1 MYPNAAKGVKRIF
14 ISEIL
19 SLIAEIGAI
28 VAIITTLL
36 SIATAASESEVDPVV
51 GIFASDAYV
60 GLTVTGLVTIIA
72 AVLAV
77 IAFIMQLVGI
87 VNASKDEGAFKIS
100 LFAVIASIVFTIIG
114 GFFPQTSIVSKIF
127 SALTTLSQLFVTVFI
142 IQGIINL
149 AKKIGNSAVE
159 KKGNTLLK
167 IIACI
172 YIISVIIYIVT
183 GIIGGAPIIANVLS
197 IGSSVLQIVA
207 YLLFLSVLS
216 NAKKMLA

>member
-28 VAIITTLL
+28 VAIITTLF